1 MRVAVTGSHGLI
13 GTALVERL
21 TADGHTVVRLVR
33 NAPSA
38 PDEVRWD
45 PNAGEIDGPALEGL
59 DAAVHLAGEGVAEK
73 RWSAAQKA
81 RILDSRV
88 NGTTTLATALAALA
102 AKPTVLVSGSAIG
115 YYGERGDE
123 VLTEESSRGTGFLS
137 GVCEAWE
144 GATAPAEAAGIRV
157 VHIRTGV
164 VLTERGGALKRQ
176 LPLFKLGVGGRLAS
190 GRQWMSWIS
199 LDDEVGAIVHAITTP
214 SLSGGLN
221 LTAPNPVTN
230 RDFTKAM
237 GRAVHRPTVLPVPK
251 LGLNLILGSELTGD
265 LLASARIIPA
275 KLTESGY
282 RHVHPTIDDALGA
295 VV

>member
-21 TADGHTVVRLVR
+21 TADGHAVVRLVR

-45 PNAGEIDGPALEGL
+45 PNAGEIDGPSLEGL

-102 AKPTVLVSGSAIG
+102 AKPAVLVSGSAIG

-144 GATAPAEAAGIRV
+144 RATAPAEAAGIRV
-157 VHIRTGV
+157 VHIRTGI
-164 VLTERGGALKRQ
+164 VLTKRGGALKRQ
-176 LPLFKLGVGGRLAS
+176 LPLFKLGVGGRLGS

-214 SLSGGLN
+214 SLSGGVN